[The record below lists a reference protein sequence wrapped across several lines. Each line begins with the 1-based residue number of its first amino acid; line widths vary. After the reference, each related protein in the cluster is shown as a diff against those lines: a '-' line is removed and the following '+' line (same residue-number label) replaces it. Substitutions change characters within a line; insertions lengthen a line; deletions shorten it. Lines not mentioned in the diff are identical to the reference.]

1 MVMEYGMSSLGPIN
15 YGPQQDAIDWGRVY
29 FEQTQISPDMQNKID
44 AEVKKIIDT
53 AYKNAV
59 IILKKYKKKMDKVV
73 IRLLETE
80 NMDGDEFEKLMK

>member
-1 MVMEYGMSSLGPIN
+1 
-15 YGPQQDAIDWGRVY
+15 
-29 FEQTQISPDMQNKID
+29 MQNKID

-73 IRLLETE
+73 VRLLETE
-80 NMDGDEFEKLMK
+80 NMDGEEFVKIMA